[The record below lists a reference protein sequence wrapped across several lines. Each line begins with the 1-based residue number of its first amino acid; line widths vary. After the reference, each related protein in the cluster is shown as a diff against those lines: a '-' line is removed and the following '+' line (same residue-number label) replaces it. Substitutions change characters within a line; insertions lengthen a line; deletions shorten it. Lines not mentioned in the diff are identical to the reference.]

1 MATETGESQILS
13 LSEAVVRLNSNQTSY
28 SIIAC
33 ATEAQLLSI
42 DQCRPKN
49 FYEA

>member
-1 MATETGESQILS
+1 MATEAGESQILS
-13 LSEAVVRLNSNQTSY
+13 PSEAVVRLNSNQTSY

-33 ATEAQLLSI
+33 ATEAQLSI
-42 DQCRPKN
+42 DQCRPNN